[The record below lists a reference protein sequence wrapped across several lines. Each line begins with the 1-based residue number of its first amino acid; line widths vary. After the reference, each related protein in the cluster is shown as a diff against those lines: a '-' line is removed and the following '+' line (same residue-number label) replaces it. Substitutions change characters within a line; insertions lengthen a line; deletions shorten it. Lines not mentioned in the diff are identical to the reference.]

1 MRAAVLGHVEWVEF
15 VRVDRLPTSGEIAR
29 ATDAWEGPAG
39 GGAVAAA
46 QLAKLAGG
54 ATLHTALG
62 DDDRGHR
69 VADLMAK
76 EGVRVKAAF
85 RAGTTRRAVTFVDAG
100 GERTITVIGNR
111 LEPAADDPMAWE
123 DLSGVDAIY
132 LCAADPAAIRLARAA
147 RVVVASSRIIVPA
160 LREAAIELDAIVGS
174 AGDPSEVY
182 RDGDLDPPPR
192 LVVRTE
198 GVDGGTYQE
207 RGRAEE
213 RYAAEPLPGPLV
225 DTYGCGDSFAAGL
238 AFALAEGRPTADAI
252 GFAARCGAAVATG
265 RGPYEAQLSR

>member
-15 VRVDRLPTSGEIAR
+15 VRVDRLPTAGEIAR

-54 ATLHTALG
+54 AVLYTALG
-62 DDDRGHR
+62 DDDRGR
-69 VADLMAK
+69 GAPALLEA
-76 EGVRVKAAF
+76 EGVRVAAAW
-85 RAGTTRRAVTFVDAG
+85 RTEATRRAVTFVDGG
-100 GERTITVIGNR
+100 GERTITVIGPR
-111 LEPAADDPMAWE
+111 LEPRAGDPLPWDELPAK
-123 DLSGVDAIY
+123 DAVY
-132 LCAADPAAIRLARAA
+132 VCAADPAAIRLARRA

-160 LREAAIELDAIVGS
+160 LAEAGVALDAIVGS
-174 AGDPSEVY
+174 ARDPSEVY

-198 GVDGGTYQE
+198 GAGGGTYRE
-207 RGRAEE
+207 DGGREE
-213 RYAAEPLPGPLV
+213 RYDAAPAPGPLV

-238 AFALAEGRPTADAI
+238 AFALADGRGTVDAI
-252 GFAARCGAAVATG
+252 AFAARCGAAVATG
-265 RGPYEAQLSR
+265 RGPYAAQLNA